1 MNLFQM
7 DLVIREFEL
16 GTTSGARRAKFPS
29 FRKFAVSG
37 KISGITDP
45 ADCNDITKMDGGDGF
60 SNPPHAKLPK
70 MGKGVC
76 QGKTGKINVFVQ
88 AADNSFQGP
97 LKSVPNG
104 RPGPAMFQ
112 P

>member
-1 MNLFQM
+1 
-7 DLVIREFEL
+7 
-16 GTTSGARRAKFPS
+16 
-29 FRKFAVSG
+29 
-37 KISGITDP
+37 
-45 ADCNDITKMDGGDGF
+45 
-60 SNPPHAKLPK
+60 

-97 LKSVPNG
+97 LTAVPNA